1 MPDLAVLPRPR
12 TLVHPG
18 PYDPVRIRHMHAPC
32 ARHFRLALAP
42 GRSLF
47 DAIVEPLL
55 ALGMTSASMTVLG
68 GGFERLHFCVAQPE
82 PSGRTV
88 ASYTAPMDAGAAFMI
103 FGNATLGKTASGA
116 PIVHCHAAFRG
127 ADGRVRGGHILG
139 ERSVIAAQPI
149 PVLVTA
155 FEGFE
160 LRVKMDHETNMP
172 LLQPQM
178 ESTDA

>member
-1 MPDLAVLPRPR
+1 MPDLAALPRPR

-42 GRSLF
+42 GRTLF
-47 DAIVEPLL
+47 DAIVDPLL
-55 ALGMTSASMTVLG
+55 ALGLKSASMTVLG
-68 GGFERLHFCVAQPE
+68 GGFERLHFCVAQPD
-82 PSGRTV
+82 PSGRAV
-88 ASYTAPMDAGAAFMI
+88 AAYTPPRDAGAAFMI
-103 FGNATLGKTASGA
+103 FGNATLGKTERGA

-127 ADGRVRGGHILG
+127 ADGRVHGGHVLG
-139 ERSVIAAQPI
+139 ERSVLGPQPI

-172 LLQPQM
+172 LLRPQM
-178 ESTDA
+178 ETDDA